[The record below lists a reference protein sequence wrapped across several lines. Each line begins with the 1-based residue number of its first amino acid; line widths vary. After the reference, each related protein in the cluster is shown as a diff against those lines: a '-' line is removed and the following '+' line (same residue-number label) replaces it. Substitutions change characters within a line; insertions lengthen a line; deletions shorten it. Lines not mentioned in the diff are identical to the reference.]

1 MANLGQVFLN
11 TAKKVKEKR
20 DAKEQARAEKQKQD
34 AQNLT
39 EKLLNEPYEDPFAKP
54 KDMPKGKE
62 LTTGEKIKQNYE
74 AAELAEADRKK
85 NAEAFGENPLNY
97 TVNEVVKP
105 AVEKGVENLKDN
117 LSTSMKDAVSLPTV
131 GQTLSKKDATSDI
144 NEDQYNETAKP
155 SENANMT
162 FNELADK
169 LGIDPNNPTPEGQ
182 AALKEWLAAN
192 PDYKAGDLT
201 NAYLNKDVNANM
213 TFKELADKLGI
224 DPNNPT
230 PEGQKALQEWLD
242 ANPDYKAGDLTNA
255 YLNKNGADNV
265 SSNTELPYEDFQK
278 MLRDYKKEYAL
289 PKNGAD
295 YLKSLWKAGKGGKA
309 AAIGNV
315 LGNLLGAGGYGLAG
329 KEYTTDWEDYKNR
342 YLDEASRREGEQF
355 DRASGLTQ
363 RMFENRQDVD
373 KMIDSLDKEV
383 AFARDLSEADKL
395 AWTSFK
401 QAQNAGDWKTIL
413 TMLATGKLGKIGNM
427 VEDWWSKNAT
437 GNPMSM
443 FNQGAK

>member
-1 MANLGQVFLN
+1 MANPVGQVLLN
-11 TAKKVKEKR
+11 TAKNVKEKR
-20 DAKEQARAEKQKQD
+20 DAKKQARAEKQKQD

-62 LTTGEKIKQNYE
+62 LTAGEKIKQNFE
-74 AAELAEADRKK
+74 AAELAEEDRKK
-85 NAEAFGENPLNY
+85 NAEAFGENPLKY
-97 TVNEVVKP
+97 TANEVVKP
-105 AVEKGVENLKDN
+105 AVEKGVENLKGN
-117 LSTSMKDAVSLPTV
+117 LSTSMKDAVSLPTL
-131 GQTLSKKDATSDI
+131 GETLSKPDATSDI
-144 NEDQYNETAKP
+144 NEEQYNETAAQP

-162 FNELADK
+162 FNELATK

-201 NAYLNKDVNANM
+201 NAYLNKDN
-213 TFKELADKLGI
+213 T
-224 DPNNPT
+224 
-230 PEGQKALQEWLD
+230 
-242 ANPDYKAGDLTNA
+242 
-255 YLNKNGADNV
+255 DNV
-265 SSNTELPYEDFQK
+265 NPKTKLPYEEFQQ

-295 YLKSLWKAGKGGKA
+295 YLKSLWKEDKGGKA
-309 AAIGNV
+309 KAIGNV
-315 LGNLLGAGGYGLAG
+315 LGNLLGAAGYGLAG

-363 RMFENRQDVD
+363 RMFENQQDVD
-373 KMIDSLDKEV
+373 KMINSLDREIS
-383 AFARDLSEADKL
+383 FARNLSDSDKL

-427 VEDWWSKNAT
+427 VEDWWSKNAN
-437 GNPMSM
+437 GNPLSNL
-443 FNQGAK
+443 NQGAK

>member
-1 MANLGQVFLN
+1 MANPVGRVFLN
-11 TAKKVKEKR
+11 TAQDNKRKREAKK
-20 DAKEQARAEKQKQD
+20 QARAEKQRQD
-34 AQNLT
+34 AQNLW
-39 EKLLNEPYEDPFAKP
+39 EKQKNGPYVDPLAP
-54 KDMPKGKE
+54 PENIPKGKE
-62 LTTGEKIKQNYE
+62 LTAGEKIKQNVE
-74 AAELAEADRKK
+74 AAELAEEDRKK
-85 NAEAFGENPLNY
+85 NAEAFGENPLKY

-117 LSTSMKDAVSLPTV
+117 ISEGNLSTSMKDAAGVSTL

-144 NEDQYNETAKP
+144 NEDQYNETTAQP

-182 AALKEWLAAN
+182 
-192 PDYKAGDLT
+192 
-201 NAYLNKDVNANM
+201 
-213 TFKELADKLGI
+213 
-224 DPNNPT
+224 
-230 PEGQKALQEWLD
+230 KALQEWLA

-265 SSNTELPYEDFQK
+265 SPKTELPYEEFQK

-289 PKNGAD
+289 PKSGAD
-295 YLKSLWKAGKGGKA
+295 YLKSLWKSGKGGKA

-315 LGNLLGAGGYGLAG
+315 LGNLLGAVGYGLAG
-329 KEYTTDWEDYKNR
+329 KEYTTDWEDYKTR
-342 YLDEASRREGEQF
+342 YLDELSRREGEQF

>member
-1 MANLGQVFLN
+1 MANPVGQVLLN
-11 TAKKVKEKR
+11 TAKNVKEKR
-20 DAKEQARAEKQKQD
+20 DAKKQARAEKQKQD
-34 AQNLT
+34 AQNLW
-39 EKLLNEPYEDPFAKP
+39 EKQKNEPYEDPFAKP

-62 LTTGEKIKQNYE
+62 LTAGEKIKQNYE

-85 NAEAFGENPLNY
+85 NAEAFGENPLKY
-97 TVNEVVKP
+97 TANEVVKP

-117 LSTSMKDAVSLPTV
+117 LSTSMKDAVSLPTL
-131 GQTLSKKDATSDI
+131 GETLSKKDATSDI

-162 FNELADK
+162 FN
-169 LGIDPNNPTPEGQ
+169 
-182 AALKEWLAAN
+182 
-192 PDYKAGDLT
+192 
-201 NAYLNKDVNANM
+201 
-213 TFKELADKLGI
+213 ELADKLGI

-265 SSNTELPYEDFQK
+265 SPKTKLPYEEFQQ

-289 PKNGAD
+289 PKSGAD

-315 LGNLLGAGGYGLAG
+315 LGNLLGAVGYGLAG
-329 KEYTTDWEDYKNR
+329 KEYTTDWEDYKTR
-342 YLDEASRREGEQF
+342 YLDELSRREGEQF

>member
-1 MANLGQVFLN
+1 MANPIGQVLLN
-11 TAKKVKEKR
+11 TAKNVKEKR
-20 DAKEQARAEKQKQD
+20 EAKKQAQVEKQRQDAKD
-34 AQNLT
+34 LT
-39 EKLLNEPYEDPFAKP
+39 EKLINEPYKDPLAPPEKMP
-54 KDMPKGKE
+54 KDKE
-62 LTTGEKIKQNYE
+62 LTAGEKWNQNIK

-85 NAEAFGENPLNY
+85 NAEAFAENPLKY
-97 TVNEVVKP
+97 TANEVIKP

-117 LSTSMKDAVSLPTV
+117 AKEATQNASTSMKDAVKVSTPAEI
-131 GQTLSKKDATSDI
+131 QS
-144 NEDQYNETAKP
+144 NPEP
-155 SENANMT
+155 STQPSNANMT

-169 LGIDPNNPTPEGQ
+169 LGIDSNNPTPEGQ

-192 PDYKAGDLT
+192 PDYKAGELT
-201 NAYLNKDVNANM
+201 NAYLNGNTN
-213 TFKELADKLGI
+213 G
-224 DPNNPT
+224 NN
-230 PEGQKALQEWLD
+230 
-242 ANPDYKAGDLTNA
+242 
-255 YLNKNGADNV
+255 
-265 SSNTELPYEDFQK
+265 SNTELPYEDFQN

-295 YLKSLWKAGKGGKA
+295 YLKSLWKEGKGGKA
-309 AAIGNV
+309 KAIGNV

-329 KEYTTDWEDYKNR
+329 KEYSTDWEDYKNK
-342 YLDEASRREGEQF
+342 YLEEASRREGEQF

-383 AFARDLSEADKL
+383 MFAKNLSEADKL

-427 VEDWWSKNAT
+427 VENWWNANAT

>member
-1 MANLGQVFLN
+1 MANPVGQVLLN
-11 TAKKVKEKR
+11 TAKNVKEKR
-20 DAKEQARAEKQKQD
+20 DAKKQARAEKQKQD

-39 EKLLNEPYEDPFAKP
+39 EKLLNEPYEDPLAKP

-62 LTTGEKIKQNYE
+62 LTAGEKIKQNFE

-85 NAEAFGENPLNY
+85 NAEAFGENPLKY
-97 TVNEVVKP
+97 TANEVVKP

-117 LSTSMKDAVSLPTV
+117 ISKDNLSTSMKDAVSLPTL
-131 GQTLSKKDATSDI
+131 GETLSKPDATSDI
-144 NEDQYNETAKP
+144 NEEQYNETSAQQ
-155 SENANMT
+155 SNTNTASSAN
-162 FNELADK
+162 EEEVS
-169 LGIDPNNPTPEGQ
+169 PE
-182 AALKEWLAAN
+182 
-192 PDYKAGDLT
+192 
-201 NAYLNKDVNANM
+201 
-213 TFKELADKLGI
+213 
-224 DPNNPT
+224 
-230 PEGQKALQEWLD
+230 
-242 ANPDYKAGDLTNA
+242 
-255 YLNKNGADNV
+255 
-265 SSNTELPYEDFQK
+265 TELPYEDFQN

-295 YLKSLWKAGKGGKA
+295 YLKSLWKEGKGGKA
-309 AAIGNV
+309 KAIGNV

-329 KEYTTDWEDYKNR
+329 KEYTTDWEDYKTR

-437 GNPMSM
+437 GNPLSM

>member
-1 MANLGQVFLN
+1 MANPVGQVLLN
-11 TAKKVKEKR
+11 TAKNVKEKR
-20 DAKEQARAEKQKQD
+20 DAKKQARAEKQKQD

-62 LTTGEKIKQNYE
+62 LTAGEKIKQNYE

-85 NAEAFGENPLNY
+85 NAEAFGENPLKY
-97 TVNEVVKP
+97 TANEVVKP

-117 LSTSMKDAVSLPTV
+117 ISKDNLSTSMKDAVSLPTL
-131 GQTLSKKDATSDI
+131 GETLSKKDATSDI

-162 FNELADK
+162 FN
-169 LGIDPNNPTPEGQ
+169 
-182 AALKEWLAAN
+182 
-192 PDYKAGDLT
+192 
-201 NAYLNKDVNANM
+201 
-213 TFKELADKLGI
+213 ELADKLGI

-295 YLKSLWKAGKGGKA
+295 YLKSLWKEGKGGKA
-309 AAIGNV
+309 KAIGNV

-329 KEYTTDWEDYKNR
+329 KEYTTDWEDYKTR

-373 KMIDSLDKEV
+373 KMIDSLDREIS
-383 AFARDLSEADKL
+383 FARNLSAADKL

-413 TMLATGKLGKIGNM
+413 TMLATGKLGKIGDM
-427 VEDWWSKNAT
+427 VEGWWEKNAT
-437 GNPMSM
+437 GNPLSM
-443 FNQGAK
+443 LNQGAK

>member
-1 MANLGQVFLN
+1 MARLGNNDNIEPKKDWAETTQDLSNRNSGLNKPKKLKKGEREKRADFDAVEDAKAKKSASSSSGNIN
-11 TAKKVKEKR
+11 TAVGTQPSQMGLGEIADKIKNEPVKQKAETSRAEQNRTIMKA
-20 DAKEQARAEKQKQD
+20 DANKIQEAMKEQGYEGVPEDVELPTPEEKT
-34 AQNLT
+34 NPL
-39 EKLLNEPYEDPFAKP
+39 
-54 KDMPKGKE
+54 KE
-62 LTTGEKIKQNYE
+62 LT
-74 AAELAEADRKK
+74 
-85 NAEAFGENPLNY
+85 
-97 TVNEVVKP
+97 
-105 AVEKGVENLKDN
+105 KGA
-117 LSTSMKDAVSLPTV
+117 STSMKDA
-131 GQTLSKKDATSDI
+131 I
-144 NEDQYNETAKP
+144 NIPGSNEQNNETSITQP
-155 SENANMT
+155 SNMT
-162 FNELADK
+162 FNDLAGK

-201 NAYLNKDVNANM
+201 NTYLNAN
-213 TFKELADKLGI
+213 TTG
-224 DPNNPT
+224 
-230 PEGQKALQEWLD
+230 
-242 ANPDYKAGDLTNA
+242 
-255 YLNKNGADNV
+255 
-265 SSNTELPYEDFQK
+265 SSSTKLPYEEFQQ

-295 YLKSLWKAGKGGKA
+295 YLRSLWREDKGGKA
-309 AAIGNV
+309 KAIGNV
-315 LGNLLGAGGYGLAG
+315 LGNLLGAAGYGLAG

-383 AFARDLSEADKL
+383 AFARNLSEADKL

-427 VEDWWSKNAT
+427 VESWWENNAT
-437 GNPMSM
+437 GNPLSM
-443 FNQGAK
+443 LNQGAK

>member
-1 MANLGQVFLN
+1 MANPVGQVLLN
-11 TAKKVKEKR
+11 TAKNVKEKR
-20 DAKEQARAEKQKQD
+20 DAKKQAQAEKQKQD

-62 LTTGEKIKQNYE
+62 LTAGEKIKQNFE

-85 NAEAFGENPLNY
+85 NAEAFGENPLKY
-97 TVNEVVKP
+97 TANEVVKP

-117 LSTSMKDAVSLPTV
+117 ISKDNLSTSMKDAVSLPTL
-131 GQTLSKKDATSDI
+131 GETLSKPDATSDI
-144 NEDQYNETAKP
+144 NEEQYNETSAQP

-162 FNELADK
+162 FNELATK

-201 NAYLNKDVNANM
+201 NAYLNPSTDEAK
-213 TFKELADKLGI
+213 
-224 DPNNPT
+224 
-230 PEGQKALQEWLD
+230 
-242 ANPDYKAGDLTNA
+242 
-255 YLNKNGADNV
+255 
-265 SSNTELPYEDFQK
+265 TELPYEEFQQ

-295 YLKSLWKAGKGGKA
+295 YLKSLWKEDKGGKA
-309 AAIGNV
+309 KAIGNV
-315 LGNLLGAGGYGLAG
+315 LGNLLGAAGYGLAG

-342 YLDEASRREGEQF
+342 YLDEASRRESEQF

-363 RMFENRQDVD
+363 RMFENQQDID
-373 KMIDSLDKEV
+373 KMINSLDREI
-383 AFARDLSEADKL
+383 AFARNLSDSDKL

-427 VEDWWSKNAT
+427 VEDWWSKNAN
-437 GNPMSM
+437 GNPLSNL
-443 FNQGAK
+443 NQGAK

>member
-1 MANLGQVFLN
+1 MANPVGQVLLN
-11 TAKKVKEKR
+11 TAKNVKEKR
-20 DAKEQARAEKQKQD
+20 DAKKQARAEKQKQD

-39 EKLLNEPYEDPFAKP
+39 EKLLNEPYKDPFAKP

-62 LTTGEKIKQNYE
+62 LTAGEKIKQNFE

-85 NAEAFGENPLNY
+85 NAEAFGENPLKY
-97 TVNEVVKP
+97 TANEVVKP
-105 AVEKGVENLKDN
+105 AVEKGVENLKDSISNDN
-117 LSTSMKDAVSLPTV
+117 LSTSMKDAVSLPTL
-131 GQTLSKKDATSDI
+131 GETLSKPDATSDI
-144 NEDQYNETAKP
+144 NEDQYNETSTAQP
-155 SENANMT
+155 SDDANMT
-162 FNELADK
+162 FEQLASK

-201 NAYLNKDVNANM
+201 NAYLNKN
-213 TFKELADKLGI
+213 G
-224 DPNNPT
+224 NNDENSKT
-230 PEGQKALQEWLD
+230 K
-242 ANPDYKAGDLTNA
+242 
-255 YLNKNGADNV
+255 
-265 SSNTELPYEDFQK
+265 LPYEEFQQ
-278 MLRDYKKEYAL
+278 MLRDYKKEYDL

-295 YLKSLWKAGKGGKA
+295 YLKSLWKEGKGGKA
-309 AAIGNV
+309 KAIGNV
-315 LGNLLGAGGYGLAG
+315 LGNLLGAAGYGLAG

-373 KMIDSLDKEV
+373 KMIDSLDKEI
-383 AFARDLSEADKL
+383 AFARNLSEADKL

-427 VEDWWSKNAT
+427 VEDWWGKNAT
-437 GNPMSM
+437 GNPLSNL
-443 FNQGAK
+443 NQGAK

>member
-1 MANLGQVFLN
+1 MANPVGRVFLN
-11 TAKKVKEKR
+11 TAQDNKRKREAKK
-20 DAKEQARAEKQKQD
+20 QARAEKQRQD
-34 AQNLT
+34 AQNLW
-39 EKLLNEPYEDPFAKP
+39 EKQKNGPYVDPLAP
-54 KDMPKGKE
+54 PENIPKGKE
-62 LTTGEKIKQNYE
+62 LTAGEKIKQNVE
-74 AAELAEADRKK
+74 AAELAEEDRKK
-85 NAEAFGENPLNY
+85 NAEAFGENPLKY

-117 LSTSMKDAVSLPTV
+117 ISEGNLSTSMKDAAGVSTL

-144 NEDQYNETAKP
+144 NEDQYNESTAQP

-182 AALKEWLAAN
+182 
-192 PDYKAGDLT
+192 
-201 NAYLNKDVNANM
+201 
-213 TFKELADKLGI
+213 
-224 DPNNPT
+224 
-230 PEGQKALQEWLD
+230 KALQEWLA

-265 SSNTELPYEDFQK
+265 SPKTELPYEDFQN

-295 YLKSLWKAGKGGKA
+295 YLKSLWKEGKGGKA
-309 AAIGNV
+309 KAIGNV
-315 LGNLLGAGGYGLAG
+315 LGNLLGAAGYGLAG
-329 KEYTTDWEDYKNR
+329 KEYTTDWEDYKTR
-342 YLDEASRREGEQF
+342 YLDELSRREGEQF

-373 KMIDSLDKEV
+373 KMINELDKEI
-383 AFARDLSEADKL
+383 AFARDLPESDKL
-395 AWTSFK
+395 AWASFK

-413 TMLATGKLGKIGNM
+413 TMFATGKLGEIDGWI
-427 VEDWWSKNAT
+427 EDWWSKNAT